1 MDGANGYEI
10 SNREEEDKDAGDTVQ
25 PLIPALQ
32 QKRRKL
38 ILHLDLNNT
47 ILVSDTATGQGLR
60 EALNSYL
67 STVVWGQIG
76 NTGEWELISDQT
88 SVKPPSQDA
97 INYCTQF
104 GRDGSFSDSKI
115 GRVFKEVFTRHMGLL
130 QWQGK
135 ADDLFTQR
143 EDGQLY
149 HWILPSFFHLLSTL
163 HQQGRPFSIIL
174 RTFGTDLPNVL
185 QSVHAALA
193 GKHPQFPQLQ
203 ELPLSVELTPG
214 KIRCNKRETVLT
226 RGTTRVSTKGKERNI
241 YDYFT
246 AMSGI
251 GGFQDH
257 FDWWARN
264 SFTSSGGKPLWIDP
278 NDCNNLHIIIDDNIR
293 LTETD
298 TIVNSRVLLDNGKGR
313 KASRNAPTSELY
325 DICLVQTD
333 LLRAIA
339 EKDYFLDCVR
349 ACEENYE
356 TYFQKFLLRRQS
368 YG

>member
-1 MDGANGYEI
+1 MNNMNRYELSDG
-10 SNREEEDKDAGDTVQ
+10 EEEGEDAGGSVR
-25 PLIPALQ
+25 PLISALQ
-32 QKRRKL
+32 QKRRNL

-67 STVVWGQIG
+67 STVTWGRIS
-76 NTGEWELISDQT
+76 NTGEWEWISDQP
-88 SVKPPSQDA
+88 SVKPPSPDA
-97 INYCTQF
+97 INYNTQF
-104 GRDGSFSDSKI
+104 GRDGNFSDSKI
-115 GRVFKEVFTRHMGLL
+115 GRRFKEVFTRHLDLL
-130 QWQGK
+130 QWQGE
-135 ADDLFTQR
+135 ADDTFTQSG
-143 EDGQLY
+143 EDGKLY

-163 HQQGRPFSIIL
+163 HQQGRHFSVIL
-174 RTFGTDLPNVL
+174 RTFGSDLPLVL
-185 QSVHAALA
+185 QSVHATLA
-193 GKHPQFPQLQ
+193 GKHPYFPELK

-214 KIRCNKRETVLT
+214 RIRCNKRENVLT
-226 RGTTRVSTKGKERNI
+226 RGADRVSTKGRERNI

-264 SFTSSGGKPLWIDP
+264 SFTSTGGKPFWIDP
-278 NDCNNLHIIIDDNIR
+278 NDCDNLHLIIDDNIR
-293 LTETD
+293 LSEQDTD
-298 TIVNSRVLLDNGKGR
+298 TIVNCRVLLDQGRGKESR
-313 KASRNAPTSELY
+313 KVPTSELY

-349 ACEENYE
+349 SCEENYE
-356 TYFQKFLLRRQS
+356 NYLQSFQLE
-368 YG
+368 